1 MIQALERETVV
12 LKFKVDKYNTLEMCE
27 RAVEEDPHKKEFV
40 HMDLITQVMCSEVV
54 KMVHGVWY
62 ICLIVM

>member
-1 MIQALERETVV
+1 MV
-12 LKFKVDKYNTLEMCE
+12 LKFNVDKYKTLEMCE

-54 KMVHGVWY
+54 KMVHGV
-62 ICLIVM
+62 